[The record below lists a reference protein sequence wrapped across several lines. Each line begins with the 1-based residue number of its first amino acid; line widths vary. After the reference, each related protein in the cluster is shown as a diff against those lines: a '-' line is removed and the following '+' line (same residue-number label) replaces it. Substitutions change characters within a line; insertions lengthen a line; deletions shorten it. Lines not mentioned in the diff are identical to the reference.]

1 MAKDSFTRM
10 ARSLPSYYKAE
21 VNTMI
26 RGLLKSWGVSDDE
39 ISIQLDNTKEQ
50 LFVKTAQGQ
59 NLDKLG
65 NNVGVNRAPELGI
78 DDADFQE
85 LIPVLSF
92 YPKQV
97 RKTIIA
103 LLDVFWGP
111 GFTRPNISSG
121 NVAPF
126 NFGPQTPLTGTLTF
140 TKDNNTV
147 KGIGTS
153 FTTEV
158 QAGDYIKPVTMSG
171 TVYQKVSAVIDNDT
185 LELSLPWSQNT
196 VVGTTVEKAPVR
208 SLSYK
213 VDDRIEKSIRFIPNA
228 FEDITAVTTAELI
241 SFINTNVEH
250 SPLITA
256 SEFLDPVIGSK
267 LNLRTN
273 TPGLQGSIQIT
284 GGDANDPT
292 RLNFSG
298 EVVSDTRC
306 KVLEVNPNE
315 VVVQIPSSV
324 PVLRRTLKGSAHP
337 RQTKTQLASNI
348 ETFDFSGLGASS
360 TLTLEIDGNPFVV
373 TFTHATDFND
383 VNYVTAEEVSEVI
396 NDQLLFLEAKTS
408 NIESNEKAVVLQTT
422 EGSLSYQITG
432 GTANAVLGFDTSLQE
447 DPDAITANFPS
458 AYIYDPTGQLF
469 TVTQIN
475 SELLVP
481 IVAGTVSSTINLVNA
496 GNFPNVPGRFILDFG
511 RNNQEGPVLYTS
523 RPNNSTLLIDASY
536 QFQKD
541 HDAGRKVN
549 LIVPSP
555 ALPRVTGDDYPVY
568 ITGTE
573 EARVAAQDLVR
584 KLLAAGVVIRFIVDF
599 PEFLFECICR
609 GCGPSDSPDYRGE
622 LTASGPL
629 QF

>member
-10 ARSLPSYYKAE
+10 AKSLPSLYKAE
-21 VNTMI
+21 VNVMI

-39 ISIQLDNTKEQ
+39 IAIQLDNTKEQ
-50 LFVKTAQGQ
+50 IFVKTAQGQ
-59 NLDKLG
+59 FLDKLG

-78 DDADFQE
+78 DDSDFQE
-85 LIPVLSF
+85 LVPVLSF

-97 RKTIIA
+97 RATIIA
-103 LLDVFWGP
+103 LLDVFWGE
-111 GFTRPNISSG
+111 GFSRPNLSSG

-126 NFGPQTPLTGTLTF
+126 DFGPETALSGTLTF
-140 TKDNNTV
+140 TKGINTV

-153 FTTEV
+153 FLAQV
-158 QAGDYIKPVTMSG
+158 QPGDYIKPAAASG
-171 TVYQKVSAVIDNDT
+171 LIYQKVSAVLDNET
-185 LELSLPWSQNT
+185 IELSLPWAQNT
-196 VVGTTVEKAPVR
+196 TVGVSAQKAPVR
-208 SLSYK
+208 SLTYK
-213 VDDRIEKSIRFIPNA
+213 VDSRDEKSIRFIPNA

-241 SFINTNVEH
+241 AFINSNMEH

-284 GGDANDPT
+284 GGDANDPL
-292 RLNFSG
+292 RLNFDG
-298 EVVSDTRC
+298 DVHSDTRC

-315 VVVQIPSSV
+315 IVVQIPSSV

-337 RQTKTQLASNI
+337 RQTKTQLVSAK
-348 ETFDFSGLGASS
+348 ETFDFSGLGVSS
-360 TLTLEIDGNPFVV
+360 TLELEVDSNPFTV
-373 TFTHATDFND
+373 TFTHADFND
-383 VNYVTAEEVSEVI
+383 VNYVTAEEISEVI

-408 NIESNEKAVVLQTT
+408 TISANEKAVVLQTT
-422 EGSLSYQITG
+422 EGSMTYQITG
-432 GTANAVLGFDTSLQE
+432 GTANAVLSFDTALQE
-447 DPDAITANFPS
+447 DPDAINPAFPS

-475 SELLVP
+475 SELLAPV
-481 IVAGTVSSTINLVNA
+481 VAGTVSSTINLANA
-496 GNFPNVPGRFILDFG
+496 GNFPNVPGRFLLDFG

-609 GCGPSDSPDYRGE
+609 DCGPSDSADYRGE

-629 QF
+629 MF

>member
-10 ARSLPSYYKAE
+10 AKSLPSYYKAE

-26 RGLLKSWGVSDDE
+26 RGLLKAWAVGDDE

-59 NLDKLG
+59 NLDKLAS
-65 NNVGVNRAPELGI
+65 NVGVNRAPELGI
-78 DDADFQE
+78 DDPDFQE

-111 GFTRPNISSG
+111 GFTRPNLSSG

-126 NFGPQTPLTGTLTF
+126 NFGPENALTGTFSF
-140 TKDNNTV
+140 TKGQNMV
-147 KGIGTS
+147 KGTGTQFLS
-153 FTTEV
+153 EV
-158 QAGDYIKPVTMSG
+158 QSGDYIKVSSASG
-171 TVYQKVSAVIDNDT
+171 KTYQKVSAVLDDET
-185 LELSLPWSQNT
+185 LELSVPWAQST
-196 VVGTTVEKAPVR
+196 IVGTSAETAPVR
-208 SLSYK
+208 TLIYK
-213 VDDRIEKSIRFIPNA
+213 VDGRTEKGIRFIPNA
-228 FEDITAVTTAELI
+228 FEDISAVTTQELI
-241 SFINTNVEH
+241 DFINANIEH
-250 SPLITA
+250 NPLITA

-273 TPGLQGSIQIT
+273 TAGLQGSIQII

-292 RLNFSG
+292 RLNFDG
-298 EVVSDTRC
+298 AIHSDTRC
-306 KVLEVNPNE
+306 KVIEVNPNE
-315 VVVQIPSSV
+315 VVIQIPSSV

-337 RQTKTQLASNI
+337 KQTKTLLASAK
-348 ETFDFSGLGASS
+348 ETFDFSGLGLSS
-360 TLTLEIDGNPFVV
+360 TLNITIDGTPFVV
-373 TFTHATDFND
+373 NLDHSEFND
-383 VNYVTAEEVSEVI
+383 INYVTAEEVCLQI
-396 NDQLLFLEAKTS
+396 NDQLLFLEARTS
-408 NIESNEKAVVLQTT
+408 NIFSDEKSVVLQTT
-422 EGSLSYQITG
+422 EGSSEYQVTG
-432 GTANAVLGFDTSLQE
+432 GTANAVLLFDTSLQQ
-447 DPDAITANFPS
+447 DPDLIVANFPS
-458 AYIYDPTGQLF
+458 AYVYDPTGQLF

-475 SELLVP
+475 SELITP
-481 IVAGTVSSTINLVNA
+481 IVAGTVSSTINLANA
-496 GNFPNVPGRFILDFG
+496 GNFPNAPGRLLLDFG

-536 QFQKD
+536 QFQND
-541 HDAGRKVN
+541 HAAGRKVN
-549 LIVPSP
+549 MIIPSP

-573 EARVAAQDLVR
+573 EARVAAQDLIR

-599 PEFLFECICR
+599 PEFLFECLCR
-609 GCGPSDSPDYRGE
+609 DCGPSESPDYRGE

-629 QF
+629 EF

>member
-1 MAKDSFTRM
+1 MT
-10 ARSLPSYYKAE
+10 RSLPSFYKAE

-26 RGLLKSWGVSDDE
+26 RGLLKAWAVGDDE

-59 NLDKLG
+59 NLDKLAS
-65 NNVGVNRAPELGI
+65 NVGVNRAPELGI
-78 DDADFQE
+78 DDPDFQE

-103 LLDVFWGP
+103 LLDVFWGA
-111 GFTRPNISSG
+111 GFTRPNLSSG
-121 NVAPF
+121 NVAPY
-126 NFGPQTPLTGTLTF
+126 NFGPETALTGTFTF

-147 KGIGTS
+147 KGNGTQFLS
-153 FTTEV
+153 EV
-158 QAGDYIKPVTMSG
+158 QPGDYIKPTSG
-171 TVYQKVSAVIDNDT
+171 SGKIYQKVSAVIDDET
-185 LELSLPWSQNT
+185 LELSLPWAQNT
-196 VVGTTVEKAPVR
+196 VVGASAEIAPVR
-208 SLSYK
+208 VLSYK
-213 VDDRIEKSIRFIPNA
+213 VDSRPEKSIRFIPNA
-228 FEDITAVTTAELI
+228 FEDITAVTTQELI
-241 SFINTNVEH
+241 AFINSNVEH

-273 TPGLQGSIQIT
+273 TAGLQGSIQIT

-292 RLNFSG
+292 RLNFDG
-298 EVVSDTRC
+298 AIHNETRC
-306 KVLEVNPNE
+306 KVIEVNPNE
-315 VVVQIPSSV
+315 VVIQIPSSV

-337 RQTKTQLASNI
+337 KQTKTQLVSAK
-348 ETFDFSGLGASS
+348 ELYDFSALGASS
-360 TLTLEIDGNPFVV
+360 TLNVTIDGTPFVV
-373 TFTHATDFND
+373 TLTHADFED
-383 VNYVTAEEVSEVI
+383 VSMVTAEEVSLQI
-396 NDQLLFLEAKTS
+396 NEQLMFLEAKTS
-408 NIESNEKAVVLQTT
+408 TISSDEKSVVLQTT
-422 EGSLSYQITG
+422 EGSSEYQVTG
-432 GTANAVLGFDTSLQE
+432 GTANAVLMFDTTLQQ
-447 DPDAITANFPS
+447 DPDLIQTNFPS
-458 AYIYDPTGQLF
+458 AYVYDPTGQLF

-475 SELLVP
+475 SELITP
-481 IVAGTVSSTINLVNA
+481 IVAGTVSSTINLASA
-496 GNFPNVPGRFILDFG
+496 GNFPNAPGRLLLDFG

-541 HDAGRKVN
+541 HAAGRKVN
-549 LIVPSP
+549 MIVPSP

-573 EARVAAQDLVR
+573 EARVAAQDLIR

-599 PEFLFECICR
+599 PEFLFECQCR
-609 GCGPSDSPDYRGE
+609 DCGPSESPDYRGE